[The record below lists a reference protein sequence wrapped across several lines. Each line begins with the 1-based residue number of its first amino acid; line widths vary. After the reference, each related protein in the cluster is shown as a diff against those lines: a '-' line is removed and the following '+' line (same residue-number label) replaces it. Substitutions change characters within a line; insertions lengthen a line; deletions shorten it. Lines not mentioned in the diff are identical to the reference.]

1 MWPERCLLGRREA
14 PLYWAGLKI
23 AGGWQG
29 RDGRWEA
36 RGEGPGGEEAGSLG
50 PGPAVNGVGAP
61 TLFPVAG
68 QPRPS

>member
-1 MWPERCLLGRREA
+1 MWLRGVCPGCRGASVLG
-14 PLYWAGLKI
+14 WAKNSRGM
-23 AGGWQG
+23 AGQG
-29 RDGRWEA
+29 QRWEA